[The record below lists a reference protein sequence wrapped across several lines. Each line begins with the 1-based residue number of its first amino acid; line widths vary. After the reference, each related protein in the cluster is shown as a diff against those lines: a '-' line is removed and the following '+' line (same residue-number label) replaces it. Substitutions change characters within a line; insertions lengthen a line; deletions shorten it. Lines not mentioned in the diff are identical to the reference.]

1 MFETGFYNQGR
12 GLESG
17 LRAGTAVSNTI
28 QNVQSGNAVKQAAAR
43 IQAGED
49 QQKVIGELMAQSPQA
64 AQQLMNLVR
73 GQQDVDAGVQ
83 EVNALKQRVGE
94 QTMRAAALPIFGAL
108 MTDDE
113 KSRGALLNE
122 SAAVFEKQ
130 SPETANVIRQLGTLK
145 GQQQFDAIGG
155 LVKTLRN
162 AGVFPDDPSQMLGQ
176 GTALSQNLALY
187 DQAIAAGDTEK
198 AELIKRN
205 LDPYSRSLAGGMGA
219 GEARLM
225 TEQALNPV
233 LGAREAGKIQA
244 TEGTATGQ
252 AKLQQEQQAVAKGER
267 ETAEAARS
275 KENAVAA
282 MNNQLQQIGVLR
294 KHKGFESAVGKSSY
308 IPSIRGGEAF
318 NFERQLEKLNA
329 QSFLA
334 QVPNMVGM
342 GALSN
347 AEGEKIN
354 ASMSALHVGM
364 SEEEFQRELDSIE
377 NVLKQGRERIRTGNL
392 LKPEQ
397 QQTQQPSSVGRFKI
411 EVE

>member
-1 MFETGFYNQGR
+1 MFDTSIYNQGR
-12 GLESG
+12 SLESG
-17 LRAGTAVSNTI
+17 LRAGTQIRNTI
-28 QNVQSGNAVKQAAAR
+28 NNFMDKDSVKQAAAR

-49 QQKVIGELMAQSPQA
+49 QQKVISELMAKSPQA

-83 EVNALKQRVGE
+83 EVNALKQKVGM
-94 QTMRAAALPIFGAL
+94 QTLQTAALPIFGAL

-162 AGVFPDDPSQMLGQ
+162 AGVFPEDPSQMLGQ

-205 LDPYSRSLAGGMGA
+205 IDPYSRSLAGGVGA

-233 LGAREAGKIQA
+233 LGQREAGKIQA

-252 AKLQQEQQAVAKGER
+252 AKLQQEQQAVAKGQSAVDAEKEQKSKALEASKEALR
-267 ETAEAARS
+267 LTESIMNNPNLGSVTGVNALTYTVMPESQDLINQANQLLALLTAENLKLMS
-275 KENAVAA
+275 
-282 MNNQLQQIGVLR
+282 GVLSETDIKMLR
-294 KHKGFESAVGKSSY
+294 DLSSGLNVSEKGIKGSEQAIRVRLTDIASKLRSTLQSKGAFDAQSAGKS
-308 IPSIRGGEAF
+308 
-318 NFERQLEKLNA
+318 
-329 QSFLA
+329 
-334 QVPNMVGM
+334 
-342 GALSN
+342 
-347 AEGEKIN
+347 
-354 ASMSALHVGM
+354 
-364 SEEEFQRELDSIE
+364 
-377 NVLKQGRERIRTGNL
+377 
-392 LKPEQ
+392 
-397 QQTQQPSSVGRFKI
+397 PSSG
-411 EVE
+411 EVVDWSNL

>member
-1 MFETGFYNQGR
+1 MFETGFYNQVR

-17 LRAGTAVSNTI
+17 LRAGAAIGNTI

-43 IQAGED
+43 IQSGED
-49 QQKVIGELMAQSPQA
+49 QQKVISELMAQSPQA

-94 QTMRAAALPIFGAL
+94 QTMRSAALPIFGAL

-187 DQAIAAGDTEK
+187 DQAVAAGDNER
-198 AELIKRN
+198 AALILRN
-205 LDPYSRSLAGGMGA
+205 MDPRERAAAQGQIQV
-219 GEARLM
+219 E
-225 TEQALNPV
+225 TQQALNPI
-233 LGAREAGKIQA
+233 LAGREAGKIQA

-252 AKLQQEQQAVAKGER
+252 AKLQQEQQAAAKGER
-267 ETAEAARS
+267 ETAEAAD
-275 KENAVAA
+275 
-282 MNNQLQQIGVLR
+282 R
-294 KHKGFESAVGKSSY
+294 K
-308 IPSIRGGEAF
+308 
-318 NFERQLEKLNA
+318 
-329 QSFLA
+329 
-334 QVPNMVGM
+334 
-342 GALSN
+342 
-347 AEGEKIN
+347 
-354 ASMSALHVGM
+354 
-364 SEEEFQRELDSIE
+364 
-377 NVLKQGRERIRTGNL
+377 
-392 LKPEQ
+392 
-397 QQTQQPSSVGRFKI
+397 SV
-411 EVE
+411 V

>member
-49 QQKVIGELMAQSPQA
+49 QQKVISELMAQSPQA

-83 EVNALKQRVGE
+83 EVNALKQKVGM
-94 QTMRAAALPIFGAL
+94 QTLQTAALPIFGAL

-122 SAAVFEKQ
+122 SASVFEKQ

-187 DQAIAAGDTEK
+187 DQAIAAGDNER
-198 AELIKRN
+198 AALILRN
-205 LDPYSRSLAGGMGA
+205 MDPRERAAAQGEVQVQTQQAMNPILASR
-219 GEARLM
+219 EA
-225 TEQALNPV
+225 QK
-233 LGAREAGKIQA
+233 LGAVEQ
-244 TEGTATGQ
+244 TATGQ
-252 AKLQQEQQAVAKGER
+252 AKLQQEQQQVAKGQSAVDADKEQKAKALEASKEALR
-267 ETAEAARS
+267 LTESIMNNPNLGSVTGVNALTYTVMPESQDLINQANQLLALLTAENLKLMS
-275 KENAVAA
+275 
-282 MNNQLQQIGVLR
+282 GVLSETDIKMLR
-294 KHKGFESAVGKSSY
+294 DLSSGLNVSEKGIKGSEQA
-308 IPSIRGGEAF
+308 IRARLNDIASKLRSTLQSKGAF
-318 NFERQLEKLNA
+318 D
-329 QSFLA
+329 
-334 QVPNMVGM
+334 G
-342 GALSN
+342 
-347 AEGEKIN
+347 
-354 ASMSALHVGM
+354 
-364 SEEEFQRELDSIE
+364 
-377 NVLKQGRERIRTGNL
+377 
-392 LKPEQ
+392 

>member
-17 LRAGTAVSNTI
+17 LRAGAAIGNTI
-28 QNVQSGNAVKQAAAR
+28 QNAQSGNAVKQAAAR
-43 IQAGED
+43 IQSGED

-83 EVNALKQRVGE
+83 EVNALKQKVGM
-94 QTMRAAALPIFGAL
+94 QTLQTAALPIFGAL
-108 MTDDE
+108 MTDDD

-176 GTALSQNLALY
+176 GTALGQNLALY
-187 DQAIAAGDTEK
+187 DQAVAAGDNER
-198 AELIKRN
+198 AALILRN
-205 LDPYSRSLAGGMGA
+205 MDPRERAA
-219 GEARLM
+219 AQGEVQVQ
-225 TEQALNPV
+225 TQQALNPI
-233 LGAREAGKIQA
+233 LAGREAGKIQA

-252 AKLQQEQQAVAKGER
+252 AKLQQEQQAAAKGER

-275 KENAVAA
+275 KENAVASI
-282 MNNQLQQIGVLR
+282 NQQLQQLNSLGR
-294 KHKGFESAVGKSSY
+294 HPGFESAVGFSSY
-308 IPSIRGGEAF
+308 APSVRGSSAYD
-318 NFERQLEKLNA
+318 FERQLEKFDA
-329 QSFLA
+329 QSFMA
-334 QVPNMVGM
+334 MIPNLSGM

-347 AEGEKIN
+347 AEGEKVS
-354 ASMSALHVGM
+354 AALSALRTGM
-364 SEEEFQRELDSIE
+364 SEEEFKREMGVIQNTLMQARD
-377 NVLKQGRERIRTGNL
+377 RIKSGNL

>member
-1 MFETGFYNQGR
+1 MFDTGIYNQGR
-12 GLESG
+12 SLESG
-17 LRAGTAVSNTI
+17 LRAGAAIGGAIKNTM
-28 QNVQSGNAVKQAAAR
+28 NTNAVQAAAAR

-49 QQKVIGELMAQSPQA
+49 QQKVISELMAQSPQA

-73 GQQDVDAGVQ
+73 GQQEVDTGVQ
-83 EVNALKQRVGE
+83 EVNALKQKVGM
-94 QTMRAAALPIFGAL
+94 QTLQTAALPIFGAL

-113 KSRGALLNE
+113 KSRATLLNE

-187 DQAIAAGDTEK
+187 DQALAAGDTEK

-244 TEGTATGQ
+244 TEATATGQ
-252 AKLQQEQQAVAKGER
+252 AQLAQEQQAVAKGER
-267 ETAEAARS
+267 EVAESARN
-275 KENAVAA
+275 KENAVASI
-282 MNNQLQQIGVLR
+282 NQQLQQLQR
-294 KHKGFESAVGKSSY
+294 LESHPGFSSAVGVNSI
-308 IPSIRGGEAF
+308 IPSIPGTQAYG
-318 NFERQLEKLNA
+318 FEKQLEKLDA
-329 QSFLA
+329 QSFMAMIPNLA
-334 QVPNMVGM
+334 GM

-347 AEGEKIN
+347 AEGQKVS
-354 ASMSALHVGM
+354 AALSALATGL
-364 SEEEFQRELDSIE
+364 SEEEFKSEMNVIRETLMQARD
-377 NVLKQGRERIRTGNL
+377 RIRTGSL

-397 QQTQQPSSVGRFKI
+397 QTQKAPSSVGRFKI

>member
-49 QQKVIGELMAQSPQA
+49 QQKVISELMAQSPQA
-64 AQQLMNLVR
+64 AQQLMDLMI
-73 GQQDVDAGVQ
+73 GQKYVDAGVQ
-83 EVNALKQRVGE
+83 EVNALKQEVGM
-94 QTMRAAALPIFGAL
+94 QTLQTAALPIFGAL

-130 SPETANVIRQLGTLK
+130 SPETANIIRQLGTLK
-145 GQQQFDAIGG
+145 GQRQFDAIGG

-187 DQAIAAGDTEK
+187 DQAVAAGDTEK

-233 LGAREAGKIQA
+233 LGQREAGKIQA

-267 ETAEAARS
+267 EVSESARA
-275 KENAVAA
+275 KDNAVASI
-282 MNNQLQQIGVLR
+282 NQQLQQLQRLESHPGFSGAVGLNSVIPSVPGS
-294 KHKGFESAVGKSSY
+294 KAYGFEK
-308 IPSIRGGEAF
+308 
-318 NFERQLEKLNA
+318 QLEKLDA
-329 QSFLA
+329 QSFMAMIPNLA
-334 QVPNMVGM
+334 GM

-347 AEGEKIN
+347 AEGQKVS
-354 ASMSALHVGM
+354 AALSALSTGL
-364 SEEEFQRELDSIE
+364 SEEEFKSEMNVIRETLLQARD
-377 NVLKQGRERIRTGNL
+377 RIKTGNFVN
-392 LKPEQ
+392 PE

>member
-1 MFETGFYNQGR
+1 MFDTSIYNQGR
-12 GLESG
+12 SLESG
-17 LRAGTAVSNTI
+17 LRAGTQIRNTI
-28 QNVQSGNAVKQAAAR
+28 NNFIDKDSVKKASAR

-49 QQKVIGELMAQSPQA
+49 QQKVISELMAQSPQA

-94 QTMRAAALPIFGAL
+94 QTMRSAALPIFGAL
-108 MTDDE
+108 MTDDD

-130 SPETANVIRQLGTLK
+130 SPETANVIRQLSTLK

-187 DQAIAAGDTEK
+187 DQAVAAGDTEK

-205 LDPYSRSLAGGMGA
+205 LDPYSRSLAGGIGA

-233 LGAREAGKIQA
+233 LGQREAGKIQA

-252 AKLQQEQQAVAKGER
+252 AKLQQEQQAAAKGER

-275 KENAVAA
+275 KENAVSSI
-282 MNNQLQQIGVLR
+282 NQQLQQLNSLG
-294 KHKGFESAVGKSSY
+294 KHPGFESAVGFSSY
-308 IPSIRGGEAF
+308 APSIRGSSAYD
-318 NFERQLEKLNA
+318 FERQLEKFDA
-329 QSFLA
+329 QSFMA
-334 QVPNMVGM
+334 MIPNLSGM

-347 AEGEKIN
+347 SEGEKVS
-354 ASMSALHVGM
+354 AALSALRTGM
-364 SEEEFQRELDSIE
+364 SEEEFKREMGVIQNTLMQARD
-377 NVLKQGRERIRTGNL
+377 RIKTGNL